1 MTDKS
6 LHQVALDLR
15 SSMEKI
21 LPDGV
26 GVTINTCEEVDRRG
40 SLSLTVS
47 SWPADMVMNNKERVA
62 AIRRSLTLNGKFLS
76 PDDSKRYPRLS
87 AEAMHL
93 LATLQS
99 LVDEHCPATL
109 DPETGHT
116 SWKISGIVSLDPN
129 ALARENIEIAQSL
142 KNQG

>member
-62 AIRRSLTLNGKFLS
+62 AIR
-76 PDDSKRYPRLS
+76 
-87 AEAMHL
+87 
-93 LATLQS
+93 
-99 LVDEHCPATL
+99 
-109 DPETGHT
+109 
-116 SWKISGIVSLDPN
+116 
-129 ALARENIEIAQSL
+129 
-142 KNQG
+142 